1 MKNEKNLKI
10 CKVIFSFSFLI
21 FLFLAPANFVWA
33 DSNPWGSS
41 NPYGSSQPGGGN
53 SIGNFI
59 SSSDFVALA
68 TNIANWIFTIALP
81 IAVIMIIWSG
91 ILFMTAGGKE
101 DKVATAR
108 KALTWSIVG
117 LVVILLAKSF
127 PSIISNL
134 IGADTGN
141 LTSNDIVN
149 IFDRAANYLF
159 TFTLILAVIVFIW
172 NGILFMASGGQ
183 EQKITTA
190 RKALTWAIVGV
201 AIAIASKGIIM
212 IVISFLNR

>member
-10 CKVIFSFSFLI
+10 CKVIFSFSFLV
-21 FLFLAPANFVWA
+21 FLFLISANFVFA
-33 DSNPWGSS
+33 QWG
-41 NPYGSSQPGGGN
+41 QPSGNWGQPSGN
-53 SIGNFI
+53 SNSISNFI
-59 SSSDFVALA
+59 NSSDFVALA

-91 ILFMTAGGKE
+91 ILFLTAGGQD
-101 DKVATAR
+101 DKITTAR

-127 PSIISNL
+127 PGIISNL

-159 TFTLILAVIVFIW
+159 TFTIILAVIVFIW
-172 NGILFMASGGQ
+172 NWILFMTSGGQ
-183 EQKITTA
+183 DQKITTA
-190 RKALTWAIVGV
+190 RKALTWALVGV
-201 AIAIASKGIIM
+201 VIAIASKGIIM
-212 IVISFLNR
+212 IVISLLRR